1 MINLIYNIITTMDV
15 LNSRRYVGPGSIANL
30 EITIDLNNIVLKD
43 EIIEVV
49 YTGWDIIVDDQEY
62 TGGGNGNGSGEVI
75 IPDVFIENVVNVEQ
89 PVNNVNVNP
98 TPIINNVE
106 VIVKPEIIDNTV
118 HLNISNDVP
127 YVVHFNHK
135 NSHKVLFKARSRH
148 YFDPN
153 KSFKYD
159 FLPRPFIL
167 PEVEAINI
175 QALFEAEK
183 EGFHVIPNAD
193 AVNKTMNR
201 KNIREFAAVEL
212 NLPTSK
218 FEFVTTFEALQSAA
232 SKIGFPCVIKPVMSS
247 SGHGQSVAR
256 SADDLEKSWELAKEA
271 RGDASEL
278 IVEEFIT
285 FDYEI
290 TLLTVRNETETT
302 FCEPIGHI
310 QKDGDYIFSW
320 QPMNMSEVAIGKSQE
335 IAKKI
340 TDGLGGRGIFGVEL
354 FVKGDDVYFSEVSPR
369 PHDTGMVTMI
379 TQSASEFAL
388 HVRAVLGLPIEYVT
402 YGAGASAAFKAKGDT
417 FNPQIDLYDSSITKD
432 SIIRVFGKPQS
443 HVGRRM
449 AVALTFDKNS
459 SDIALQKAKEIIGNF
474 KD

>member
-1 MINLIYNIITTMDV
+1 MKFPAPLKSD
-15 LNSRRYVGPGSIANL
+15 SIKIML
-30 EITIDLNNIVLKD
+30 L
-43 EIIEVV
+43 
-49 YTGWDIIVDDQEY
+49 
-62 TGGGNGNGSGEVI
+62 GSGELGKEVI
-75 IPDVFIENVVNVEQ
+75 IEAQRLGIETIAVDSY
-89 PVNNVNVNP
+89 NNAPAQLV
-98 TPIINNVE
+98 
-106 VIVKPEIIDNTV
+106 
-118 HLNISNDVP
+118 
-127 YVVHFNHK
+127 
-135 NSHKVLFKARSRH
+135 A
-148 YFDPN
+148 N
-153 KSFKYD
+153 KSYTINMKDKNQLLDIIRREKPTY
-159 FLPRPFIL
+159 IL

-175 QALFEAEK
+175 QALFDAEK

-201 KNIREFAAVEL
+201 KNIREFAAEQL
-212 NLPTSK
+212 KLPTSK
-218 FEFVTTFEALQSAA
+218 YKFVTTFEALKEAA
-232 SKIGFPCVIKPVMSS
+232 SVIGFPCVIKPVMSS

-256 SADDLEKSWELAKEA
+256 SEADLKKSWEMAKEA

-290 TLLTVRNETETT
+290 TMLTVRNGKDTV

-320 QPMNMSEVAIGKSQE
+320 QPMNMSEVAVKKSQE
-335 IAKKI
+335 IAKTI

-388 HVRAVLGLPIEYVT
+388 HVRAVLGLPIDFIT
-402 YGAGASAAFKAKGDT
+402 YGAGASAAYKASGDS
-417 FNPQIDLYDSSITKD
+417 FNPQIDIFDSSFTKD

-449 AVALTFDKNS
+449 AVALTFDKDS
-459 SDIALQKAKEIIGNF
+459 SDKALQKAKEIIGNF
-474 KD
+474 KDF